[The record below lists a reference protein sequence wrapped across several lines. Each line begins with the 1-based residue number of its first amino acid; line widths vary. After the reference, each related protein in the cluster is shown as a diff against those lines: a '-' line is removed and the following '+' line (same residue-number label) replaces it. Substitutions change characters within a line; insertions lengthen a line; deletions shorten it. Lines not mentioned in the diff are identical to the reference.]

1 MDERGRET
9 DAARQLAASPLG
21 RISRD
26 RAASGGSGGTHR
38 SHGNASRQRW
48 RLHVNGLVQGVGYR
62 QACLRQAIEL
72 GLSGWVRNREDGG
85 VELEAEGLPAQ
96 LDALRLWCESG
107 PPAARVSGVSVSV
120 IATIGSDW
128 FEVRY

>member
-1 MDERGRET
+1 
-9 DAARQLAASPLG
+9 
-21 RISRD
+21 
-26 RAASGGSGGTHR
+26 
-38 SHGNASRQRW
+38 
-48 RLHVNGLVQGVGYR
+48 VQGVGYR

-72 GLSGWVRNREDGG
+72 GISGWVRNREDGS
-85 VELEAEGLPAQ
+85 VELEAEGSPAQ

-120 IATIGSDW
+120 IATSGGDW